1 MLVTCLNIVYGGGVK
16 KQKKKQ
22 LPLAVLI
29 RIKYVK

>member
-16 KQKKKQ
+16 KTKKQ